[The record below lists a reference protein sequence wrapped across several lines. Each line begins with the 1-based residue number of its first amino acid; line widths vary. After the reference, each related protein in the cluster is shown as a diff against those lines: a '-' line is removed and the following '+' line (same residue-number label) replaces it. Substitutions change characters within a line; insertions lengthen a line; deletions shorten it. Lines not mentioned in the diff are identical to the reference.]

1 LLTALGIKMAAVL
14 LGPGGRPRPNSC
26 VTSRQLLT
34 TADIYYIL
42 YIEVQDAEETS
53 FVH

>member
-1 LLTALGIKMAAVL
+1 MFERTECFRRHLLTI
-14 LGPGGRPRPNSC
+14 
-26 VTSRQLLT
+26 
-34 TADIYYIL
+34 ADIYYIL